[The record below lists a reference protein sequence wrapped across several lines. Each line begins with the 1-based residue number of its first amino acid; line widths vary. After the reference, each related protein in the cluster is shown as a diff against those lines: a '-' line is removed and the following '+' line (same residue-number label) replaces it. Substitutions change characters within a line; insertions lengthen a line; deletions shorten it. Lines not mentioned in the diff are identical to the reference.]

1 MKVSEI
7 RQSFLDFFE
16 KRDHKILQS
25 SSLVPYDDPTL
36 LFTNAGMVQ
45 FKKYFLGE
53 LEPDY
58 VNVATCQRC
67 LRAGGK
73 HNDLDNVGKTARH
86 MTLFEML
93 GNFSFGGYFK
103 EKAISLAWEFVTE
116 YLKIPKE
123 KIFAT
128 VYEEDDEAEKIWFKE
143 TDVSGVFRMGKKD
156 NFWTMGDE
164 GPAGPCSEIIVDRG
178 EEFSKDHNCSGPTCG
193 CDRYLEIWNLVFMQ
207 YNLKKDGSLE
217 PLRRKNIDTGM
228 GLERVAS
235 ILQGVETVFDT
246 DVFLPLRK
254 VVENELKDLLKDKVA
269 LRVVLDASRA
279 AAFAIADGIMPSNES
294 RGYVIRRIIRRALRY
309 SMNFTD
315 QPFLYKVSA
324 ECVNSMSD
332 FWHHLKDKKDIV
344 EKTVRAEEERF
355 FGTIARVLPL
365 FIREIESIKQAN
377 QKEIPPDIVFMF
389 YDTHG
394 LPIEVMKEIAGEKD
408 LFIDEQKLSKIIEE
422 RRKTSKAK
430 KELEIEKKIFYIISE
445 NNLRSNFVGYT
456 DLESEGKILYIL
468 DENFNTLKRAEKG
481 KEVLLV
487 VDETPFYPEGG
498 GQVGD
503 KGKITWRNGR
513 GDVKDA
519 KKIGDII
526 LHKVKI
532 LEGELEEGT
541 RVLLTVDAFLREQT
555 ARHHTTT
562 HLLHSSLR
570 KILGTHVRQM
580 GSLVEP
586 NRLRFD
592 FSHPNQLSYDELKDI
607 ESLINEW
614 IMSDFHVQHEYM
626 EFSKALKK
634 GALAFF
640 GDKYGKI
647 VRVVKIGEVSLEL
660 CGGTHLNRTG
670 EAGILKIVRETGVA
684 SGIRRVEAVAGWELI
699 KYISE
704 KEKFIQEL
712 AELLKVSPQD
722 ILPKLKNLL
731 DEKKKLEDELHSLK
745 TKILALYS
753 QPIIKDIAGKTLV
766 FEFLEGFD
774 RKEISELVDRL
785 KNKFENSIILVVSEK
800 DGRISIVGG
809 VSGNIGIDAGDF
821 VREISKFLGGSG
833 GGRKDFA
840 EGGGKIKKTKQ
851 EILEFAEKI
860 ISQKET
866 K

>member
-1 MKVSEI
+1 MKVAEI
-7 RQSFLDFFE
+7 RQIFLDFFE
-16 KRDHKILQS
+16 KRGHKILPS

-58 VNVATCQRC
+58 INVATCQRC

-73 HNDLDNVGKTARH
+73 HNDLENVGKTARH

-103 EKAISLAWEFVTE
+103 EKAITLAWEFVTE

-128 VYEEDDEAEKIWFKE
+128 VYEEDDEAEEIWLKE

-164 GPAGPCSEIIVDRG
+164 GPSGPCSEIIVDRG

-193 CDRYLEIWNLVFMQ
+193 CDRYIEIWNLVFMQ

-217 PLRRKNIDTGM
+217 PLKRKNIDTGM

-246 DVFLPLRK
+246 DVFLPLKK
-254 VVENELKDLLKDKVA
+254 VVESEVKDLVNDKVS
-269 LRVVLDASRA
+269 LRVVLDAARA
-279 AAFAIADGIMPSNES
+279 AAFAVADGIMPSNES

-309 SMNFTD
+309 SMNFID
-315 QPFLYKVSA
+315 VPFLYKVSV
-324 ECVNSMSD
+324 ECANSMGD
-332 FWHHLKDKKDIV
+332 FWKHLRDKKDII
-344 EKTVRAEEERF
+344 ERTVKAEEEKF
-355 FGTIARVLPL
+355 FGTLSRVLPL
-365 FIREIESIKQAN
+365 FIREVESIRQAG
-377 QKEIPPDIVFMF
+377 QEEIPADIVFMF

-394 LPIEVMKEIAGEKD
+394 LPIEIMKEIADEKG
-408 LFIDEQKLSKIIEE
+408 LVIDEQKLLKIIEE
-422 RRKTSKAK
+422 RRKASKVK
-430 KELEIEKKIFYIISE
+430 REDEIEKKIIYIISE
-445 NNLRSNFVGYT
+445 NNLKSNFVGYT
-456 DLESEGKILYIL
+456 SLEAEGKVLSIL
-468 DENFNTLKRAEKG
+468 DENLNFLKKAEKG
-481 KEVLLV
+481 KEVFLV

-503 KGKITWRNGR
+503 KGKVIWQG
-513 GDVKDA
+513 GFAEVKDT
-519 KKIGDII
+519 KKVGDII
-526 LHKVKI
+526 LHKIKI
-532 LEGELEEGT
+532 LEGDLTEGI
-541 RVLLTVDAFLREQT
+541 RVLLSVDKFLREQT
-555 ARHHTTT
+555 SRHHTTT

-586 NRLRFD
+586 YRLRFD
-592 FSHPNQLSYDELKDI
+592 FSHPSPLSYEELKDI

-614 IMSDFHVQHEYM
+614 IMSDFIVQHEYM
-626 EFSKALKK
+626 EFSKALRE

-660 CGGTHLNRTG
+660 CGGTHLGRTG
-670 EAGILKIVRETGVA
+670 QAGILKIVRETGVA

-712 AELLKVSPQD
+712 ADVLKVSPQD
-722 ILPKLKNLL
+722 ILPKLKNIL
-731 DEKKKLEDELHSLK
+731 DEKKKLEDEVRSLRL
-745 TKILALYS
+745 KILSLSS
-753 QPIIKDIAGKTLV
+753 QPTIKSIDGITFV
-766 FEFLEGFD
+766 FDFLEGFD
-774 RKEISELVDRL
+774 RKELSELVDRL
-785 KNKFENSIILVVSEK
+785 KNKFQDSVILIVGEK
-800 DGRISIVGG
+800 DGKISIVGG
-809 VSGNIGIDAGDF
+809 VSGDIGIDASEF

-840 EGGGKIKKTKQ
+840 EGGGKIKKSKE
-851 EILEFAEKI
+851 EIIKFAEKL
-860 ISQKET
+860 ISRKS
-866 K
+866 